1 MTPQV
6 QFLREIRDNQL
17 MNTDSGISFMTGFN
31 QFYYS
36 FSPTIADMQR
46 ENPIFKEAVKL
57 WITPLLSSLSV
68 MSYAESESQVI
79 GYGIGVILMNI
90 GMYFVAPAMLFYGI
104 RKVRRVKF

>member
-1 MTPQV
+1 
-6 QFLREIRDNQL
+6 
-17 MNTDSGISFMTGFN
+17 
-31 QFYYS
+31 
-36 FSPTIADMQR
+36 
-46 ENPIFKEAVKL
+46 
-57 WITPLLSSLSV
+57 